1 MSKNISIALLAA
13 GMAAV
18 LSSCGK
24 TIDTAKIEK
33 LIQEGLVQAGGGAIK
48 SVVCPKDVPQQASK
62 GFVCTGVLDSGNGFD
77 IDVQQKDTEGNVDWK
92 VASIKGLLHMP
103 QVQDAIL
110 AGLEKEIG
118 KVELDCPAKT
128 AYYVFKPGDTLEC
141 AIKGAIAQAKPEAD
155 KGKKEEKKDDKKSDD
170 KAAPNAVKPDEK
182 SKEPDKVLIT
192 MSPTGELNWQRLTPA
207 GPSDGKVVSGKKD
220 LPGAKPDAKTAGKPD
235 GVKADGAKADAN
247 SEGKAVGETPAPPA
261 GAAGNSFLDDP
272 KALDG
277 LD

>member
-1 MSKNISIALLAA
+1 MSKNIAMVFWAA

-24 TIDTAKIEK
+24 TIDAAKIEK
-33 LIQEGLVQAGGGAIK
+33 LIKEGLVQAGGSSIK
-48 SVVCPKDVPQQASK
+48 AVICPKDVQQQANK
-62 GFVCTGVLDSGNGFD
+62 GFICTGILDSGNGFD
-77 IDVQQKDTEGNVDWK
+77 IDVQQKDGEGNVDWK
-92 VASIKGLLHMP
+92 VASVKGLLHMP

-110 AGLEKEIG
+110 AGLEKEVG

-128 AYYVFKPGDTLEC
+128 VYYLFKPGDTLEC
-141 AIKGAIAQAKPEAD
+141 GIGGAIGPE
-155 KGKKEEKKDDKKSDD
+155 KKEEEKKEEGKKEDKKADD
-170 KAAPNAVKPDEK
+170 KAETKAGKPDGK

-192 MSPTGELNWQRLTPA
+192 MLPSGELNWQRLTPA
-207 GPSDGKVVSGKKD
+207 GPSDGKVVGSGKE
-220 LPGAKPDAKTAGKPD
+220 LAGGKTEGKTE
-235 GVKADGAKADAN
+235 GAKADAK
-247 SEGKAVGETPAPPA
+247 SEGKTATSEAPVPAA

>member
-1 MSKNISIALLAA
+1 MARHISIVLLTA
-13 GMAAV
+13 GMAAL

-62 GFVCTGVLDSGNGFD
+62 GFICTGVLDSGSGFD

-110 AGLEKEIG
+110 GGLEKEVG

-141 AIKGAIAQAKPEAD
+141 GIKGAIDQAKPEAD
-155 KGKKEEKKDDKKSDD
+155 KEKKDEKKADD
-170 KAAPNAVKPDEK
+170 KAAPKGEKPDEK
-182 SKEPDKVLIT
+182 SKEPGKVLIT
-192 MSPTGELNWQRLTPA
+192 MLPSGELNWQRLTPA

-235 GVKADGAKADAN
+235 GLKGDGAKSDAK
-247 SEGKAVGETPAPPA
+247 SEGKAAGETPAPPA
-261 GAAGNSFLDDP
+261 GGAGNSFLDDP

>member
-1 MSKNISIALLAA
+1 MARHISIVVLAA
-13 GMAAV
+13 GMAAF
-18 LSSCGK
+18 LGSCGK
-24 TIDTAKIEK
+24 TVDAAKIEK
-33 LIQEGLVQAGGGAIK
+33 LIQEGLVQAGGGAVK
-48 SVVCPKDVPQQASK
+48 SVVCPKGVQQQASK
-62 GFVCTGVLDSGNGFD
+62 GFVCTGILDGGNGFD

-103 QVQDAIL
+103 QVQDSIL
-110 AGLEKEIG
+110 AGLEKEVG

-141 AIKGAIAQAKPEAD
+141 GIKGAGPE
-155 KGKKEEKKDDKKSDD
+155 KKEEGKKEDKKADDKGAP
-170 KAAPNAVKPDEK
+170 KAGKPDEK

-192 MSPTGELNWQRLTPA
+192 MLPSGELNWQRLTPA
-207 GPSDGKVVSGKKD
+207 GPSDGKVVAGKE
-220 LPGAKPDAKTAGKPD
+220 LLGKPDAKTAVKAD
-235 GVKADGAKADAN
+235 GVKADGVKAEA
-247 SEGKAVGETPAPPA
+247 EGKAATGETPTPPA

>member
-1 MSKNISIALLAA
+1 MSKNISIVLLAA

-48 SVVCPKDVPQQASK
+48 SVACPKDVQQQASK
-62 GFVCTGVLDSGNGFD
+62 GFVCAGVLDGGSGFD
-77 IDVQQKDTEGNVDWK
+77 IDVQQKDAEGNVDWK

-103 QVQDAIL
+103 QVQDSIL

-141 AIKGAIAQAKPEAD
+141 GIKGAIGPE
-155 KGKKEEKKDDKKSDD
+155 KKEEGKKEDQKADDKGGP
-170 KAAPNAVKPDEK
+170 KAGKLDEK
-182 SKEPDKVLIT
+182 TKEPDKVLIT
-192 MSPTGELNWQRLTPA
+192 MLPSGELNWQRLTPA
-207 GPSDGKVVSGKKD
+207 GPSDGKVVSGKD
-220 LPGAKPDAKTAGKPD
+220 LPGKTDAKTPVKAD
-235 GVKADGAKADAN
+235 GVKAEVKAG
-247 SEGKAVGETPAPPA
+247 GKVSGETPAPPA

>member
-1 MSKNISIALLAA
+1 MARRISIVLLTA
-13 GMAAV
+13 GMAAF

-48 SVVCPKDVPQQASK
+48 SVVCPKDVPQQASN
-62 GFVCTGVLDSGNGFD
+62 GFICTGVLDSGNGFD
-77 IDVQQKDTEGNVDWK
+77 IDVQQKDAEGNVDWK

-128 AYYVFKPGDTLEC
+128 AYYAFKPGDTLEC
-141 AIKGAIAQAKPEAD
+141 GIKGGGTQAKPEAD
-155 KGKKEEKKDDKKSDD
+155 KEKKEEKKEDKKTDD
-170 KAAPNAVKPDEK
+170 KAAANAGKPDGK

-192 MSPTGELNWQRLTPA
+192 MLPTGELNWQRLTPA
-207 GPSDGKVVSGKKD
+207 GPSDGKVVPGKD
-220 LPGAKPDAKTAGKPD
+220 ALGAKPDAKTAGKPD
-235 GVKADGAKADAN
+235 GAAKPDGAKPDA
-247 SEGKAVGETPAPPA
+247 KAAAGATPTPPA

>member
-1 MSKNISIALLAA
+1 MSKNISIVLLAA

-33 LIQEGLVQAGGGAIK
+33 LIQDGLVQAGGGAVK
-48 SVVCPKDVPQQASK
+48 SVVCPRDVQQQASK
-62 GFVCTGVLDSGNGFD
+62 GFICTGILDGGNGFD
-77 IDVQQKDTEGNVDWK
+77 IDVQQKDGSGNVDWK

-110 AGLEKEIG
+110 AGLEKEVG

-141 AIKGAIAQAKPEAD
+141 GIKGAIAQAKPEE
-155 KGKKEEKKDDKKSDD
+155 KKEERRENDKTT
-170 KAAPNAVKPDEK
+170 PNAVKPDAK
-182 SKEPDKVLIT
+182 SKEADKVLIT
-192 MSPTGELNWQRLTPA
+192 MLPSGELNWQRLTPA
-207 GPSDGKVVSGKKD
+207 GPSDGKVVAGQD
-220 LPGAKPDAKTAGKPD
+220 LPSKPDAKTAVKAD
-235 GVKADGAKADAN
+235 GVKADGKAL
-247 SEGKAVGETPAPPA
+247 GEMPVPPA
-261 GAAGNSFLDDP
+261 ETAGNSFLDDP

>member
-1 MSKNISIALLAA
+1 MSKNISIVLLAA

-48 SVVCPKDVPQQASK
+48 SVVCPKDVQQQASK
-62 GFVCTGVLDSGNGFD
+62 GFVCAGVLDSGSGFD
-77 IDVQQKDTEGNVDWK
+77 IDVQQKDAEGNVDWK

-103 QVQDAIL
+103 QVQDSIL

-141 AIKGAIAQAKPEAD
+141 GIKGAIDQAKPEE
-155 KGKKEEKKDDKKSDD
+155 KKEDKKADDKKT
-170 KAAPNAVKPDEK
+170 PNAVKPDAK

-192 MSPTGELNWQRLTPA
+192 MLPSEELNWQRLTPA
-207 GPSDGKVVSGKKD
+207 GPSDGKVVSGKD
-220 LPGAKPDAKTAGKPD
+220 LPGKTDAKTA
-235 GVKADGAKADAN
+235 VKADGAKADGAKSDAK
-247 SEGKAVGETPAPPA
+247 SEGKTATGETPTP

>member
-1 MSKNISIALLAA
+1 MARHTSIGFLAA
-13 GMAAV
+13 GMAAL

-62 GFVCTGVLDSGNGFD
+62 GFICTGVLDSGSGFD

-110 AGLEKEIG
+110 AGLEKEVG

-141 AIKGAIAQAKPEAD
+141 GIKGGLEKKEE
-155 KGKKEEKKDDKKSDD
+155 GKKEEGKKEDKKADDKTAIKTG
-170 KAAPNAVKPDEK
+170 KLDEK

-207 GPSDGKVVSGKKD
+207 GPSDGKVVAGKD
-220 LPGAKPDAKTAGKPD
+220 LTNKSDAKTAGKPD
-235 GVKADGAKADAN
+235 GVKGDGAKTEAK
-247 SEGKAVGETPAPPA
+247 SEGKAAGETPAPPG

>member
-1 MSKNISIALLAA
+1 MSKNISIVLLAA

-48 SVVCPKDVPQQASK
+48 SVVCPKDVQQQASK
-62 GFVCTGVLDSGNGFD
+62 GFVCTGVLDSGSGFD
-77 IDVQQKDTEGNVDWK
+77 IDVQQKDAEGNVDWK

-103 QVQDAIL
+103 QVQDSIL

-141 AIKGAIAQAKPEAD
+141 GIKGAIGPE
-155 KGKKEEKKDDKKSDD
+155 KKEEGKKEDKKADD
-170 KAAPNAVKPDEK
+170 KAAPKAGKPDAK
-182 SKEPDKVLIT
+182 SKESDKVLIT
-192 MSPTGELNWQRLTPA
+192 MLPSGELNWQRLTPA
-207 GPSDGKVVSGKKD
+207 GPSDGKVVSGKD
-220 LPGAKPDAKTAGKPD
+220 LPGKTDAKTAGKAD
-235 GVKADGAKADAN
+235 GVKADGAKSDAK
-247 SEGKAVGETPAPPA
+247 SEGKAATGETPTPPA

>member
-1 MSKNISIALLAA
+1 MSKNISIVLLAA
-13 GMAAV
+13 GMAVV

-33 LIQEGLVQAGGGAIK
+33 LIQDGLVQAGGGAIK
-48 SVVCPKDVPQQASK
+48 SVVCPKDVQQQASK
-62 GFVCTGVLDSGNGFD
+62 GFICTGVLDSGSGFD
-77 IDVQQKDTEGNVDWK
+77 IDVQQKDAEGNVDWK

-103 QVQDAIL
+103 QVQDSIL
-110 AGLEKEIG
+110 AGLEKEVG

-141 AIKGAIAQAKPEAD
+141 GIRGAIVEGKPEV
-155 KGKKEEKKDDKKSDD
+155 KKEERRENDKMM
-170 KAAPNAVKPDEK
+170 PNAAVKPDAK
-182 SKEPDKVLIT
+182 SKEADKVLIT
-192 MSPTGELNWQRLTPA
+192 MLPSGELNWQRLTPA
-207 GPSDGKVVSGKKD
+207 GPSDGKVVSGKD
-220 LPGAKPDAKTAGKPD
+220 LLSKPEVKA
-235 GVKADGAKADAN
+235 GVKAEVKA
-247 SEGKAVGETPAPPA
+247 EVKASGETAAPAA

>member
-1 MSKNISIALLAA
+1 MSKNISIVLLAA

-24 TIDTAKIEK
+24 TIDTTKIEK
-33 LIQEGLVQAGGGAIK
+33 LIQEGLVQAGGGTIK
-48 SVVCPKDVPQQASK
+48 SVVCPKDVQQQASK
-62 GFVCTGVLDSGNGFD
+62 GFICTGVLDSGSGFD
-77 IDVQQKDTEGNVDWK
+77 IDVQQKDAEGNVDWK

-103 QVQDAIL
+103 QVQDSIL

-141 AIKGAIAQAKPEAD
+141 GIKGAIGSEKKEE
-155 KGKKEEKKDDKKSDD
+155 GKKEDKKADDKTT
-170 KAAPNAVKPDEK
+170 PNAVKPDAK

-192 MSPTGELNWQRLTPA
+192 MLPSGELNWQRLTPA
-207 GPSDGKVVSGKKD
+207 GPSDGKVVAGKE
-220 LPGAKPDAKTAGKPD
+220 LPGKPDAKTAGKAE
-235 GVKADGAKADAN
+235 GVKAEVKA
-247 SEGKAVGETPAPPA
+247 EGKVSGETPAPPA
-261 GAAGNSFLDDP
+261 GNTAGNSFLDDP